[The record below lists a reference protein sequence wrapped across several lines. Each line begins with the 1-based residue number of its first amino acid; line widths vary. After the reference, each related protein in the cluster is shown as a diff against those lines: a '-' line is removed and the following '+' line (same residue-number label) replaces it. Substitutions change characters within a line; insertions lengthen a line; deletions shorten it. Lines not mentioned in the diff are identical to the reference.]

1 MRTEL
6 AIAMLLLATQT
17 QTWRSTRIRVLR
29 TEEDKVRYLNNSKVL
44 RENLF
49 FGMRPILY
57 VSRYSCD
64 CPTTADPGP
73 DPSANWDL
81 PDFPAEEDVFP
92 SSDQPSPPPRQ
103 QDAATAAVGPAAPP
117 AEEQE
122 QEDEFELLI
131 SQPRTE
137 QHVLEPHDRP
147 FILSFRS
154 NPVQRRPR
162 RRKVVRARP

>member
-1 MRTEL
+1 MRTGL
-6 AIAMLLLATQT
+6 AMAMLLLAAQT

-49 FGMRPILY
+49 FGIRPILY

-73 DPSANWDL
+73 DQAANWDL
-81 PDFPAEEDVFP
+81 PDFPAEDDVFP
-92 SSDQPSPPPRQ
+92 FSEQPSPPPRLQ
-103 QDAATAAVGPAAPP
+103 EAAGPAAPP
-117 AEEQE
+117 ADEPE

-154 NPVQRRPR
+154 KPVQRRPR